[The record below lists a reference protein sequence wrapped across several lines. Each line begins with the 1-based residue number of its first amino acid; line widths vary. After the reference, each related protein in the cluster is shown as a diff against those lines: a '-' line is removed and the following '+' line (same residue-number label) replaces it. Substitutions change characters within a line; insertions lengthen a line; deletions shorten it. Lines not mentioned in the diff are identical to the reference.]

1 MKVYQFDLQIA
12 VPDDVDEGTLLTR
25 VSEFAQDCGGDPLAP
40 ASLRAEAKA
49 SLVASPQYGGD
60 PTDYFEWTRQALEAV
75 GKASPTDVLEDL
87 RTRR

>member
-1 MKVYQFDLQIA
+1 MKVYQFELQIA
-12 VPDDVDEGTLLTR
+12 VPDDVDEGALLTR

-75 GKASPTDVLEDL
+75 VKASPTNVLDDL